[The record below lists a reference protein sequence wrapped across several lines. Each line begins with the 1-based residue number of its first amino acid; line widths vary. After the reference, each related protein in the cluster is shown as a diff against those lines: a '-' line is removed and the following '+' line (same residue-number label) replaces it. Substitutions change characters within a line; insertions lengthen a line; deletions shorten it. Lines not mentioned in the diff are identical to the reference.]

1 MSEDFNTQHQLETY
15 KSMVTISIEVFKYL
29 SLLNSG
35 VVIAFLTFANG
46 VAERTHHMPHIQPA
60 MIAFV
65 FSLTATALFILFSYL
80 TQFCLFNE
88 AYQRFWKGTHM
99 IFVVLAAVSFVA
111 SICGFI
117 CGTMRAATLLQ

>member
-1 MSEDFNTQHQLETY
+1 MSDDFNTQHKLETY
-15 KSMVTISIEVFKYL
+15 KSMVTISIEAFKYL

-46 VAERTHHMPHIQPA
+46 VAQRTSHMPLIQPA
-60 MIAFV
+60 MTAFL
-65 FSLTATALFILFSYL
+65 FSSTATALFILFSYL

-88 AYQRFWKGTHM
+88 SFARFWKGTHVV
-99 IFVVLAAVSFVA
+99 FVVLAVVSFLASVA
-111 SICGFI
+111 SFI